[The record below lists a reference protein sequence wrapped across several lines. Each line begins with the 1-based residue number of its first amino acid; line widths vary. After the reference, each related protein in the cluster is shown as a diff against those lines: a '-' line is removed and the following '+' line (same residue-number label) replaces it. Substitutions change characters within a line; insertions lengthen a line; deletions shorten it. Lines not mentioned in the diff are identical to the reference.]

1 MGFFVKDT
9 EFFGLDIGSTAIRLV
24 QLRRGGEHPALVA
37 YGSIPVP
44 LNLTTSDSKMDQDK
58 IAELI
63 KQLVRENHVTLK
75 NVVAGL
81 SSSKVFATVITTP
94 KLDNA
99 QLAKAIRYQAEQYVP
114 MALDQVKLDWAVID
128 QTKDGK
134 QLEVLLV
141 AVPFSVIDKY
151 VSILEK
157 AGLDPLALEANAT
170 AVARS
175 LVPAGPKAVAMLDL
189 GSLDSDISI
198 VWNNAPRLVRS
209 VNVGGLT
216 FVKSVAENLGLD
228 EVQANQFTYK
238 FGLTQSKL
246 EGQVFKAIKPTL
258 ETLVSEI
265 EKSVK
270 YFTGRYPDVKIEKL
284 VVTGSASSL
293 PELGPFLANSTGL
306 PVEFGNAWINVSY
319 PAGLQDKLLALSSEY
334 AAAVGLA
341 GRWYI
346 GGGA

>member
-24 QLRRGGEHPALVA
+24 QLRRGGVHPALVA

-44 LNLTTSDSKMDQDK
+44 ANLTASDSKVDQDK
-58 IAELI
+58 IAELV

-99 QLAKAIRYQAEQYVP
+99 QLSKAIVYQAEQYVP
-114 MALDQVKLDWAVID
+114 MALNQVKLDWAVID
-128 QTKDGK
+128 QSKDGK

-141 AVPFSVIDKY
+141 AAPFSVVDKY
-151 VSILEK
+151 TNILEK
-157 AGLDPLALEANAT
+157 AGLEPLALEANSI
-170 AVARS
+170 AVARA
-175 LVPAGPKAVAMLDL
+175 LVPASTSAVAFLDL

-198 VWNNAPRLVRS
+198 VWNNAPRLIRS
-209 VNVGGLT
+209 VGVGGLT
-216 FVKSVAENLGLD
+216 FVKSVAESLGLD
-228 EVQANQFTYK
+228 EVQATQFTYK

-258 ETLVSEI
+258 ENLISEI

-270 YFTGRYPDVKIEKL
+270 YFVGRYPEVKVEKL
-284 VVTGSASSL
+284 VVTGGASSL
-293 PELGPFLANSTGL
+293 PELGPYLANSTGL
-306 PVEFGNAWINVSY
+306 PVEFGNSWINVSY
-319 PAGLQDKLLALSSEY
+319 PSGLQDKLLTLSSEY

-341 GRWYI
+341 GRGYI
-346 GGGA
+346 A